1 MKKELKGLLHYRPKR
16 KCKFCTSTFRGRFN
30 KIFCSTTCKT
40 RYHHDLRRKTRKVS
54 AHIDNILHRNRS
66 ILYEI
71 MGEQTIEKRIKK
83 SVLDK
88 KKFQFG
94 YYTSQES
101 GTEKPRFYL
110 YDFSYMLKPDNQ
122 IVIQRVII

>member
-1 MKKELKGLLHYRPKR
+1 MKKELKGLSHYRPKR
-16 KCKFCTSTFRGRFN
+16 KCKFCTASFRGRVN
-30 KIFCSTTCKT
+30 KIFCSTTCKS

-54 AHIDNILHRNRS
+54 VHIDKILHRNRS

-71 MGEQTIEKRIKK
+71 MGEQFIEKRIKK
-83 SVLDK
+83 SVLDR

-94 YYTSQES
+94 YYTSLDS

-122 IVIQRVII
+122 VIVHRLKI